1 MKEMIQIMT
10 HLHQYIPQLQQTEQQ
25 PVPET
30 NETEEVCTTK
40 MYPIM
45 FGGDQLTKARAVAAI
60 KVKSNSETPPS
71 RLEGFFPVVEDWH
84 AKLTL
89 FEVRSNIIINA

>member
-1 MKEMIQIMT
+1 MT
-10 HLHQYIPQLQQTEQQ
+10 YLHHYIPQLQQTQLQ

-30 NETEEVCTTK
+30 NKMEEVCTAKT
-40 MYPIM
+40 YPIM

-60 KVKSNSETPPS
+60 KVKSNAEIPAS
-71 RLEGFFPVVEDWH
+71 RLEGFIPVVEDWH

-89 FEVRSNIIINA
+89 CKVRSIIVISI